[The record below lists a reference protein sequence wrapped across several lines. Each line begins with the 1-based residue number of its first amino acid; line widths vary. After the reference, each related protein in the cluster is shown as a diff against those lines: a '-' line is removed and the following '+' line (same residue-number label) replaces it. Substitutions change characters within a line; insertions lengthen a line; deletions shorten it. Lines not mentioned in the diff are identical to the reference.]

1 MKKKIAILGSTGS
14 IGRSSLDILKK
25 DLKNFKIFLLT
36 ANSNYSLI
44 LKQIKEFKPN
54 YFVINDKN
62 VFDKIKKLKKKSKV
76 IILNKFS
83 EFNLKKFKIDITI
96 SGIVGIAGLE
106 PTIKFT
112 KISKKILLAN
122 KETIICGWH
131 ILKKISKKNK
141 TSIVPIDSEHFSINE
156 LTKNFLDSEIDKI
169 YITASGGPFLR
180 KPFDKF
186 KNIKA
191 SDAIKHP
198 KWQMGKKISVDSST
212 MMNKV
217 LEVLEAFKLFPFSKD
232 KYNIVIHPQSLIH
245 AIVFFTNGQAKFL
258 YHITDMK
265 VPIANAI
272 YNNKIDIKKILIKKI
287 NHFNDFNHLRFE
299 KVDKKKFPIVT
310 LINKKIF
317 NNSAPII
324 LNASNEV
331 LVNEFLKKKI
341 PFNSIYPNL
350 KRVFKDKDFK
360 KYAIKRS
367 PGIKEIYDIDNWARK
382 KTLSIIKRKR

>member
-14 IGRSSLDILKK
+14 IGKTSLEILKK
-25 DLKNFKIFLLT
+25 DLKKFKIFLLT

-44 LKQIKEFKPN
+44 LKQINKYKPD
-54 YFVINDKN
+54 YFIINDFK
-62 VFDKIKKLKKKSKV
+62 VFDRIKKLKKKNKV

-122 KETIICGWH
+122 KETVICGWH
-131 ILKKISKKNK
+131 ILKKISEKYK
-141 TSIVPIDSEHFSINE
+141 TSVVPIDSEHFSINE
-156 LTKNFLDSEIDKI
+156 LTKNFTDSEIDKI
-169 YITASGGPFLR
+169 YITGSGGPFLR
-180 KPFDKF
+180 KPFNKF

-212 MMNKV
+212 LMNKV
-217 LEVLEAFKLFPFSKD
+217 LEVLEAYKLFQFSKE

-245 AIVFFTNGQAKFL
+245 AIVFFSNGQAKFL
-258 YHITDMK
+258 YHTTDMK
-265 VPIANAI
+265 IPIGNAI
-272 YNNKIDIKKILIKKI
+272 YNNKINIKKILSKKM
-287 NHFNDFNHLRFE
+287 NNFKDFNHLKFE
-299 KVDKKKFPIVT
+299 QVDKKKFPIVT
-310 LINKKIF
+310 LLKKNIF

-331 LVNEFLKKKI
+331 LVNQFLKKKI
-341 PFNSIYPNL
+341 PFNSIYPYL
-350 KRVFKDKDFK
+350 KRVFKDKDYK
-360 KYAIKRS
+360 KYAIKTFPS
-367 PGIKEIYDIDNWARK
+367 IKEIYDIDNWARN
-382 KTLSIIKRKR
+382 KTLSVIRNKR